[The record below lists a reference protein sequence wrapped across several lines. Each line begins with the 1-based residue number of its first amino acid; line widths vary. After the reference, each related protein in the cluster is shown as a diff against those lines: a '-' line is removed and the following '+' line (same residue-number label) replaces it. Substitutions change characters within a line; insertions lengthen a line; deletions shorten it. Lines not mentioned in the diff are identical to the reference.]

1 MAGHVEASVRP
12 ECDRL
17 PAHKSAVQA
26 SAIMGK
32 QVYDVRPVARPKD
45 RAGPFLAGDDPIAV
59 MLDLMRPTGPAD

>member
-26 SAIMGK
+26 SAIMASRSMTFVPWRV
-32 QVYDVRPVARPKD
+32 QRIARALSL
-45 RAGPFLAGDDPIAV
+45 RAMIQ
-59 MLDLMRPTGPAD
+59 